1 MNSLHVAVSLEHLS
15 ILVQLMHKDHHTAE
29 GDGEDHSEWH
39 GIALPI
45 LIFPVSAHSENGLK
59 DLVLFYRYIG
69 ATGSFGSSGVGQ
81 WKKFS
86 FPRQS

>member
-1 MNSLHVAVSLEHLS
+1 MFLLFLEHLS

-29 GDGEDHSEWH
+29 GNDEDHSERH
-39 GIALPI
+39 AVALAI
-45 LIFPVSAHSENGLK
+45 LIFPLSAHSEKGPK

-69 ATGSFGSSGVGQ
+69 ATGYFGSSGVGQ
-81 WKKFS
+81 WRKSS